1 MEGDFAA
8 QRIKPARRPPFKN
21 DECDLLA
28 DVQISVHWSHTNLSS
43 QKIEHPGRTP
53 AARGET
59 EGPLHDRQW
68 IDTCIAEI
76 HRTMVDQGER
86 TQHSPESTE
95 TRVAK
100 KRTRSEGSGSCVDD
114 QKRPFL
120 GSPHRDALASPW
132 DSPKA
137 SSQSV
142 NLQNVDSR
150 RKNQVLCAKI
160 LTAKSTEPHIVRI
173 QDDTGTDVNWI
184 HPKLVE
190 RCGLERER
198 CEAKG
203 FRDFQGRFYRCSE
216 RVRVRWAGKDNKS
229 IDGWFLVA
237 PGRSTV
243 ELVLGNEFVSEYGR
257 ADKFCDAEEVSDAR
271 ILISDPAS
279 TPLTLPVVLHCHWI
293 DMGLVAPSKG
303 FRWQFAGRFIRA
315 QSIAH
320 PALYP
325 SPHRMANPA
334 TAQTIFPPIA
344 PPIAFHP
351 PGSGPRA
358 YRRSRRKLL
367 GYSLL
372 DLHWLDIVVAATR
385 GAAPARAFKAQTHAA
400 LIRWLLRLHSCTILD
415 RLRGTSSE
423 LDWPVSPCASTE
435 HDPLKA
441 AARRDLVTKFDFTQ
455 GWAICPDYIDDCF
468 NDLKS
473 ESVANPSQHE
483 VGEMLW
489 AIDLAI
495 RETVANGED
504 PGKTAKR
511 RELIMGM
518 EITKGKEVN
527 RDDIADFFT
536 NATDRGTTRPYRPP
550 PAEHESVT
558 SAESSYGTKVF
569 SNGSSSI
576 HLDPTEAFQISLRSD
591 AQKPKDDDIVM
602 ARYHDAEKNYV
613 TSYTADRQK
622 LRPTAPSEVEGIVR
636 VSING
641 LFNTFHK
648 VLFHVKRS
656 IENAEV
662 LFGKSFQSSKQ
673 NMELWNMSTRN
684 DPPGRPMDLRGIS
697 GRSTYSASSSH
708 SGPIGPSFA
717 EKALDTVRA
726 LVEMENNRTHDS
738 SYGSSSSRSG
748 DYGG

>member
-1 MEGDFAA
+1 
-8 QRIKPARRPPFKN
+8 
-21 DECDLLA
+21 
-28 DVQISVHWSHTNLSS
+28 
-43 QKIEHPGRTP
+43 
-53 AARGET
+53 
-59 EGPLHDRQW
+59 
-68 IDTCIAEI
+68 
-76 HRTMVDQGER
+76 MVDQRER
-86 TQHSPESTE
+86 TQHSPEATE

-100 KRTRSEGSGSCVDD
+100 KRTRSEGSGSCVDN
-114 QKRPFL
+114 QKRAFL

-137 SSQSV
+137 SSQSIH
-142 NLQNVDSR
+142 LQNVDSR

-160 LTAKSTEPHIVRI
+160 LTARSMEPHVVRI

-198 CEAKG
+198 CEAKR
-203 FRDFQGRFYRCSE
+203 FRDFQGRVYGCSE
-216 RVRVRWAGKDNKS
+216 RVRVRWAGKENKS

-237 PGRSTV
+237 PGQSTV

-257 ADKFCDAEEVSDAR
+257 ANKFCDAEEVGDAR

-279 TPLTLPVVLHCHWI
+279 KQEQAKMKNSAAKAAEVKAELALSQVPGNAGFQAIETHGNMEQSPLTLPVVLHCHW
-293 DMGLVAPSKG
+293 MGKRLEAPSKG
-303 FRWQFAGRFIRA
+303 FQSQFADGCCDYTAVPYSIAFAGPVASSTGRFHHALRMSGHAEPETRPIGEGVDPGGAKVGTICWAVEAAIRE
-315 QSIAH
+315 
-320 PALYP
+320 
-325 SPHRMANPA
+325 
-334 TAQTIFPPIA
+334 T
-344 PPIAFHP
+344 
-351 PGSGPRA
+351 
-358 YRRSRRKLL
+358 
-367 GYSLL
+367 
-372 DLHWLDIVVAATR
+372 
-385 GAAPARAFKAQTHAA
+385 
-400 LIRWLLRLHSCTILD
+400 LR
-415 RLRGTSSE
+415 
-423 LDWPVSPCASTE
+423 TE

-441 AARRDLVTKFDFTQ
+441 AARRDLVTKFDFAQ
-455 GWAICPDYIDDCF
+455 GWTICPDYIDDCF

-483 VGEMLW
+483 VGAMLW
-489 AIDLAI
+489 VIDLAI

-536 NATDRGTTRPYRPP
+536 NATDHGTTRPYRPP

-558 SAESSYGTKVF
+558 STESSYGTKIF

-591 AQKPKDDDIVM
+591 EQKPKNDDIVM

-613 TSYTADRQK
+613 TNYTADRQK
-622 LRPTAPSEVEGIVR
+622 LKRTVTAPFEAEGIVR

-641 LFNTFHK
+641 LFDTSHK

-673 NMELWNMSTRN
+673 NMERWNMSTRN
-684 DPPGRPMDLRGIS
+684 GKAD
-697 GRSTYSASSSH
+697 
-708 SGPIGPSFA
+708 GPWSKTPRCRFS
-717 EKALDTVRA
+717 
-726 LVEMENNRTHDS
+726 
-738 SYGSSSSRSG
+738 
-748 DYGG
+748 

>member
-1 MEGDFAA
+1 
-8 QRIKPARRPPFKN
+8 
-21 DECDLLA
+21 
-28 DVQISVHWSHTNLSS
+28 
-43 QKIEHPGRTP
+43 
-53 AARGET
+53 
-59 EGPLHDRQW
+59 
-68 IDTCIAEI
+68 
-76 HRTMVDQGER
+76 MVDQGER

-132 DSPKA
+132 DPPKA
-137 SSQSV
+137 SSQSI

-160 LTAKSTEPHIVRI
+160 LTAKSTEPHVVRI

-198 CEAKG
+198 CEAKR

-216 RVRVRWAGKDNKS
+216 RVRVRWAGRDNKS

-257 ADKFCDAEEVSDAR
+257 ADKFCDAEEVGDAR

-279 TPLTLPVVLHCHWI
+279 KQEQAKMKNSATKAAEAKAELARRRQGHSQSRSSNSDDKKGNAPPGAIPVTTSHGQPRNCPKPSFHPSLHPSHSIPQAPDRARTDEVGGNCWDKAFWIYTGSISSSLRRRARPKRRLTQPLSDGCCDYTAVPYSI
-293 DMGLVAPSKG
+293 AFAGLVASLT
-303 FRWQFAGRFIRA
+303 GRF
-315 QSIAH
+315 H
-320 PALYP
+320 HAL
-325 SPHRMANPA
+325 RMSGHAEPE
-334 TAQTIFPPIA
+334 TRPIGEGVD
-344 PPIAFHP
+344 
-351 PGSGPRA
+351 PG
-358 YRRSRRKLL
+358 
-367 GYSLL
+367 
-372 DLHWLDIVVAATR
+372 
-385 GAAPARAFKAQTHAA
+385 GAKVGT
-400 LIRWLLRLHSCTILD
+400 IRWAVEAAIRETLR
-415 RLRGTSSE
+415 
-423 LDWPVSPCASTE
+423 TE

-558 SAESSYGTKVF
+558 STESSYGTKLF

-591 AQKPKDDDIVM
+591 TQKPKDDDIVM

-613 TSYTADRQK
+613 TDHTADRQK

-641 LFNTFHK
+641 LFNTSHR
-648 VLFHVKRS
+648 VLFHVKRN

-708 SGPIGPSFA
+708 SGPTGPSFA

-748 DYGG
+748 DYGV